1 VWSIIKDILNY
12 NNIKKLQELINNKI
26 SLFKTKLQK
35 EIEKLN
41 ESIEMNSKIA
51 NELSEKVGS

>member
-1 VWSIIKDILNY
+1 MWSIIKDILNY